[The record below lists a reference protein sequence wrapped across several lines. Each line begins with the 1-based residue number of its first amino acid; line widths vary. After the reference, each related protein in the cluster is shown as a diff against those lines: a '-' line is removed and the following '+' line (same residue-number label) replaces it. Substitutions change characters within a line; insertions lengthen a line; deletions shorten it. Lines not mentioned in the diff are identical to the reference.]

1 MAGLFGA
8 PAGGGAAAPAGGGL
22 FGAAPAAA
30 APAPASASGGLF
42 GAAPAA
48 APAPASA
55 SGGLFGAA
63 PAAAAPAPVSG
74 GLFGAAPAAAPAPAS
89 GGLFGAAPS
98 AAAPAPAG
106 AAGGGAGRWLTKAG
120 RPVSFATPWA
130 ELHPDTQKEILRVEG
145 LVREHRDECRRLGDL
160 GGRAEAIT
168 GGAGAGGPQ
177 DEAEELLQGTRTLA
191 LVQRA
196 DRAELDALRED
207 VSQMVRDAEGAVRG
221 FQRATLR
228 RQAMQ
233 AAAQGKPG
241 PASVESLGGPPPLP
255 PPFLERSVDDFA
267 ERYRE
272 YQRLVHDLEQ
282 AMARTMQGLPSQDA
296 ALEGLESLP
305 EVVKNVALVLDNAVR
320 EMEATHCAVDGLR
333 QSLLKDLRKEG
344 NRRDPFKDADR
355 REAAEKVRLQKPPP
369 APTAAA
375 PAATAPATTTA
386 PTPGTGLFGA
396 ATTSAPTPG
405 GGLFGGAKPSPL
417 PMAPLTG
424 ANPGAGAATP
434 AFGAAPAAAPAFGA
448 APAAAPAFGAAPAA
462 APAFGAAPAAAP
474 AFGAAPATPTFGAA
488 PAGGGLT
495 RSATFGR
502 TGSGSRKKR

>member
-1 MAGLFGA
+1 M
-8 PAGGGAAAPAGGGL
+8 
-22 FGAAPAAA
+22 
-30 APAPASASGGLF
+30 
-42 GAAPAA
+42 
-48 APAPASA
+48 
-55 SGGLFGAA
+55 
-63 PAAAAPAPVSG
+63 
-74 GLFGAAPAAAPAPAS
+74 
-89 GGLFGAAPS
+89 
-98 AAAPAPAG
+98 
-106 AAGGGAGRWLTKAG
+106 TKAG

-160 GGRAEAIT
+160 GGRAEAIA
-168 GGAGAGGPQ
+168 GGAGVGGPQ

-241 PASVESLGGPPPLP
+241 PVSVESLGGPPPLP
-255 PPFLERSVDDFA
+255 PPFLERSVDEFA

-320 EMEATHCAVDGLR
+320 EMEATHRAVDGLR

-369 APTAAA
+369 APATATPAAAA
-375 PAATAPATTTA
+375 PATATATATA
-386 PTPGTGLFGA
+386 LTPGGGLFGA
-396 ATTSAPTPG
+396 ATTSAQVG

-417 PMAPLTG
+417 PMAPLTTPALG
-424 ANPGAGAATP
+424 ATTP

-495 RSATFGR
+495 RSTTFGR
-502 TGSGSRKKR
+502 AGTGSRKKR

>member
-1 MAGLFGA
+1 M
-8 PAGGGAAAPAGGGL
+8 
-22 FGAAPAAA
+22 
-30 APAPASASGGLF
+30 
-42 GAAPAA
+42 
-48 APAPASA
+48 
-55 SGGLFGAA
+55 
-63 PAAAAPAPVSG
+63 
-74 GLFGAAPAAAPAPAS
+74 
-89 GGLFGAAPS
+89 
-98 AAAPAPAG
+98 
-106 AAGGGAGRWLTKAG
+106 TKAG

-160 GGRAEAIT
+160 SGRAEVIA

-241 PASVESLGGPPPLP
+241 PVSVESLGGPPPLP

-320 EMEATHCAVDGLR
+320 EMEATHQAVDGLR

-369 APTAAA
+369 APAAAA
-375 PAATAPATTTA
+375 PAAAAPAPATAAA
-386 PTPGTGLFGA
+386 PVLGGGLFGA
-396 ATTSAPTPG
+396 ANTSAQTAG
-405 GGLFGGAKPSPL
+405 GGLFGGARLSPL

-424 ANPGAGAATP
+424 ATPALGAATP
-434 AFGAAPAAAPAFGA
+434 AFGAAPAAAPTFGA

-474 AFGAAPATPTFGAA
+474 AFGAAPATPSFGAAPATPTFGAA

-502 TGSGSRKKR
+502 GGSGSRKKR